1 MAPQGHVLSGDGLAE
16 RRLRAEHVVARAL
29 VDACTFAEAVPR
41 ILEAICS
48 ALDWEHGALWD
59 VDRANDVLRCAEIFT
74 ASSAAFPEFNGVS
87 RSSSFPRGIGLP
99 GRVWASGAPVWIP
112 DVVQDGN
119 FPRAPVAA
127 REGLHAAFGFPILL
141 RGEVLSVMEFF
152 SREIRPPDADLLSM
166 LTSIGSQIGMFVD
179 RRRAQDELDRFF
191 TLSLDMLAVAGFDG
205 YFKRVNPAWERTLGW
220 SEAELLSRPYMDFVH
235 PDDRAATRVEAR
247 KLSEQGLE
255 LLYFENR
262 YFHKDGTLRWLMW
275 TSKPSPEHQVIYGAA
290 RDITE
295 RKADME
301 TLAGYARDL
310 EQSQRELEDQS
321 ARQAQLVKELEIAK
335 RRAEEATEAKSAFL
349 ANMSHEIRTPL
360 NGILGMT
367 TLALQTRL
375 SSEQKEYLITV
386 KSSAESLM
394 EVINDVLDFSKI
406 EAKRLDLESVELDV
420 RETVGDAAKL
430 LALRAAEKGIELAC
444 HVRPD
449 VPQLVVG
456 DAGRL
461 RQVLLNIVGNAVK
474 FTNQGEVVVRCGVE
488 TVDGDRTTLRF
499 EVSDTG
505 IGIAPEKQRQIFQA
519 FTQADSSTTRRY
531 GGTGLGLA
539 IALRLV
545 ELMGG
550 RLWVESAEGRG
561 STFSFSA
568 IFETPHAPAAS
579 AEPKALDGLRVLV
592 VDDNATSRRILEEM
606 LASWHMRPT
615 VAADALTAVSILQAA
630 AGAGA
635 PFDVLISDCQMPEV
649 DGFMLARRVRRERS
663 LGNLPIVMLTSVG
676 QPDET
681 ARRQREDIDA
691 FLNKPVKHSDLLD
704 ALTRI
709 FNVAARHE
717 DPEPATE
724 RIGARLLRPLH
735 VLIAEDNPVNRKL
748 VTTLLRK
755 RGHVVRAVEN
765 GREAVEAI
773 EASANAPFDLVLMDI
788 QMPEMSGF
796 EAAHAVRER
805 EKGSDQRLPLIALT
819 AHAMQ
824 GDRERCL
831 AAGLDGYLA
840 KPIDVEELIATVE
853 RFGGPEPPAPA
864 GQRTAQVTDLVFDQR
879 AALEYSGGDRKL
891 LEEVIEIFRADC
903 PRALRRIDQALKQRD
918 GEALRLA
925 AHGLKGAIATLGA
938 PAGRQA
944 AAALEQAG
952 RVGDFEEAQRV
963 RDRLHREIERLD
975 AALAA
980 AGLTASASAL
990 RASNFAKA
998 PADKTAG
1005 KPTSTLR
1012 SAKGSAAG
1020 KRPKKGKHG
1029 PS

>member
-1 MAPQGHVLSGDGLAE
+1 MAQQVHVLSGDGLAE

-29 VDACTFAEAVPR
+29 VEASTFAEAVPR

-59 VDRANDVLRCAEIFT
+59 IDLQNDVLRCAEIFT
-74 ASSAAFPEFNGVS
+74 ASPGAFPEFNAVS
-87 RSSSFPRGIGLP
+87 RSSTFPRGIGLP
-99 GRVWASGAPVWIP
+99 GRVWAGGQPVWIP
-112 DVVQDGN
+112 DVTVDGN

-127 REGLHAAFGFPILL
+127 REGLHSAFGFPILL

-152 SREIRPPDADLLSM
+152 SREIRPPDTDLLTM
-166 LTSIGSQIGMFVD
+166 LTTIGSQIGMFID
-179 RRRAQDELDRFF
+179 RRHAQDELNRFF
-191 TLSLDMLAVAGFDG
+191 TLCLDMLAVIGFDG

-220 SEAELLSRPYMDFVH
+220 SEAELLSRPYMEFVH
-235 PDDRAATRVEAR
+235 PDDRAATNVEAR
-247 KLSEQGLE
+247 KLSDEGLE

-275 TSKPSPEHQVIYGAA
+275 TSTPYPEQQVVYAAA

-295 RKADME
+295 RKAAEE
-301 TLAGYARDL
+301 TLACYAHEL
-310 EQSQRELEDQS
+310 EQSQRDLEDQT
-321 ARQAQLVKELEIAK
+321 ARQERLVKELEIAK

-375 SSEQKEYLITV
+375 SAEQKEYLSTV
-386 KSSAESLM
+386 KSSAEALM

-406 EAKRLDLESVELDV
+406 EARRLDLERVELDL

-430 LALRAAEKGIELAC
+430 LALRASEKGIELAC

-449 VPQLVVG
+449 VPQVVLG

-474 FTNQGEVVVRCGVE
+474 FTNQGEVVVRASVE
-488 TVDGDRTTLRF
+488 EVDGDRTTLRF
-499 EVSDTG
+499 DVSDTG
-505 IGIAPEKQRQIFQA
+505 IGIAPDKQRQIFQA

-550 RLWVESAEGRG
+550 RLWVESTEGHG
-561 STFSFSA
+561 STFYFTA
-568 IFETPHAPAAS
+568 VFETPHAPAAHPS
-579 AEPKALDGLRVLV
+579 TEPKALDGLRVLV

-615 VAADALTAVSILQAA
+615 VAADAQSAVSILQTAA
-630 AGAGA
+630 TGGV
-635 PFDVLISDCQMPEV
+635 PFDVMISDCQMPEV
-649 DGFMLARRVRRERS
+649 DGFMLARRVRRERN
-663 LGNLPIVMLTSVG
+663 LAKLPIVMLTSVG
-676 QPDET
+676 QADDV
-681 ARRQREDIDA
+681 ARRNRSDINA
-691 FLNKPVKHSDLLD
+691 FLTKPVKHSDLLD
-704 ALTRI
+704 ALSRL
-709 FNVAARHE
+709 FGVATRHE
-717 DPEPATE
+717 WTEPVVE
-724 RIGARLLRPLH
+724 RVGVRLLRPLH
-735 VLIAEDNPVNRKL
+735 LLVAEDNPVNRKL

-773 EASANAPFDLVLMDI
+773 DAAANAPFDLVLMDI

-796 EAAHAVRER
+796 EAAQAVRDR
-805 EKGSDQRLPLIALT
+805 EKEVGRRLPLIALT

-831 AAGLDGYLA
+831 AAGMDGYLS
-840 KPIDVEELIATVE
+840 KPIDVDELIATVE
-853 RFGGPEPPAPA
+853 RFGGHAPLAPA
-864 GQRTAQVTDLVFDQR
+864 GQRTAQVTDLVFDER
-879 AALEYSGGDRKL
+879 AALEYSGGDRQL
-891 LEEVIEIFRADC
+891 LEEVIGIFRSDC
-903 PRALRRIDQALKQRD
+903 PRSLRRIDLALKQRD

-925 AHGLKGAIATLGA
+925 AHGLKGAIATIGA

-952 RVGDFEEAQRV
+952 RVADFDEAQRI
-963 RDRLHREIERLD
+963 RERLTREIERLD

-980 AGLTASASAL
+980 AGLV
-990 RASNFAKA
+990 A
-998 PADKTAG
+998 PPKRRPPAG
-1005 KPTSTLR
+1005 RRPAQRKRKPS
-1012 SAKGSAAG
+1012 
-1020 KRPKKGKHG
+1020 
-1029 PS
+1029 